1 MNINRT
7 QIQTGTKDI
16 LNRLVVN
23 GLTLAIVGMAG
34 VLTFAQ
40 FNLWA

>member
-1 MNINRT
+1 MNTNRNP
-7 QIQTGTKDI
+7 IQTGAKDI
-16 LNRLVVN
+16 LNRMVIN
-23 GLTLAIVGMAG
+23 GLTFAIVGMAG